1 MHVSDTVIDEQVVT
15 EPDGVTRSR
24 AAVAGATAAAVA
36 IGVGELVSV
45 IDTAGPSPLSAVGE
59 VFIDSVGVRLKDL
72 AVSLFGTGHRTALVI
87 SMLIV
92 IVGLGAVAGLRARHQ
107 LRSGVIAFS
116 VAGAAGLAAMLS
128 RPDDLAP
135 VSFVSIGAAVAAGV
149 GTLWWMLRLAL
160 SAPAAPIPMPG
171 AAVAGR
177 RGFLTTSAGL
187 GAAAA
192 AAGIIGR
199 IARGGDPVPAVTAN
213 YALPRAAR
221 RVEVP
226 NTGINVA
233 GVSPYITPTD
243 DFFRIDTALRVPRVD
258 PSTWTLTIDGLV
270 DRPVTIDYAELL
282 SMDAVEVPV
291 TIACVSN
298 QVGGDLVGTA
308 VWQGVPLRDLLDR
321 AGVRDDAE
329 QVVGRSVDRF
339 TVGFPLT
346 ALDDDRTAI
355 VAYAMN
361 GDFLPALHG
370 FPARLVVSG
379 LYGYVSATKWLSR
392 IELATWDGVHGY
404 WIPLGW
410 SKEAPVKIA
419 SRIDTPTNR
428 VDAGR
433 VVLGGVALAP
443 SVGISAVEISI
454 DDEAWQPA
462 TLGRVA
468 GDDTWVQWMVE
479 WDADPG
485 LHWVQV
491 RAWDAMGQMQ
501 TEEVSA
507 PAPNGAT
514 GWHRRRII
522 VD

>member
-1 MHVSDTVIDEQVVT
+1 MREHASTTATIAPSV
-15 EPDGVTRSR
+15 GRGR
-24 AAVAGATAAAVA
+24 GALAGATAAAVA
-36 IGVGELVSV
+36 LGVGEVVSV
-45 IDTAGPSPLSAVGE
+45 VDTAGPSPLSAVGE

-72 AVSLFGTGHRTALVI
+72 AVSLFGTGHRTALVV

-92 IVGLGAVAGLRARHQ
+92 IVGLGAIAGARARH
-107 LRSGVIAFS
+107 RFAAGVIAFS
-116 VAGAAGLAAMLS
+116 AAGVIGLAAMLS

-135 VSFVSIGAAVAAGV
+135 VSLISTLAATAAGIGALRWLLHIGASTPVDTIAMPGVGVAERRSFFTTAAGLGAAAVAAGV
-149 GTLWWMLRLAL
+149 
-160 SAPAAPIPMPG
+160 
-171 AAVAGR
+171 V
-177 RGFLTTSAGL
+177 
-187 GAAAA
+187 
-192 AAGIIGR
+192 GR
-199 IARGGDPVPAVTAN
+199 IARGGDPVPTVTAN
-213 YALPRAAR
+213 YVMPIPSTRVPLPTSGLN
-221 RVEVP
+221 P
-226 NTGINVA
+226 A

-258 PSTWTLTIDGLV
+258 PSTWTLTVDGLV
-270 DRPVTIDYAELL
+270 DRPFSITYDELL
-282 SMDAVEVPV
+282 AMDAVEMPV

-308 VWQGVPLRDLLDR
+308 MWQGVPLADLLDR
-321 AGVRDDAE
+321 AGVRTDAE

-339 TVGFPLT
+339 TAGFPVSALDGERT
-346 ALDDDRTAI
+346 AL

-410 SKEAPVKIA
+410 SKQAPVKIA

-428 VDAGR
+428 VDAGT
-433 VVLGGVALAP
+433 VMLGGVALAP
-443 SVGISAVEISI
+443 STGISAVEVSI
-454 DDEAWQPA
+454 DDEPWQTA
-462 TLGRVA
+462 TLAPVSN
-468 GDDTWVQWMVE
+468 DDTWVQWTLD
-479 WDADPG
+479 WQADPG
-485 LHWVQV
+485 LHWIQV
-491 RAWDAMGQMQ
+491 RAWDADGQMQ

-514 GWHRRRII
+514 GWHRRRIV